1 MALQYLVTIDCAR
14 PEALASFWRS
24 LLGYADKAAPDG
36 FESRGEYLRSLGL
49 TQEEIDSGAHAVDPD
64 GILPRIYFQQVPE
77 EKVVKNRVHL
87 DIVVVPDGAD
97 EATTWAALRSAA
109 QRAIDIGATHLNDS
123 DDPEDPFVVL
133 ADPEGNEFCLV

>member
-64 GILPRIYFQQVPE
+64 GICHASTSSRS
-77 EKVVKNRVHL
+77 
-87 DIVVVPDGAD
+87 
-97 EATTWAALRSAA
+97 LR
-109 QRAIDIGATHLNDS
+109 RRW
-123 DDPEDPFVVL
+123 
-133 ADPEGNEFCLV
+133 